1 MPGDIIMINDQGDER
16 SKLNNSEPQI
26 NRGVE
31 LLLRNRRKRES
42 KPKTFQVKFGKMI
55 SLFRREFHFF
65 IEFHFDIR
73 KKKTLWRTKNG
84 NSIRS
89 NICNNVH
96 LALFYGRRYNRLVN
110 V

>member
-1 MPGDIIMINDQGDER
+1 MPGNIVMTKGQEDAKR
-16 SKLNNSEPQI
+16 KLNRSEPQI

-31 LLLRNRRKRES
+31 LLLRNRRKKSE

-73 KKKTLWRTKNG
+73 KK
-84 NSIRS
+84 
-89 NICNNVH
+89 
-96 LALFYGRRYNRLVN
+96 
-110 V
+110 

>member
-1 MPGDIIMINDQGDER
+1 MPGNTVMTKDQEGKK
-16 SKLNNSEPQI
+16 SKLNNNELQI

-73 KKKTLWRTKNG
+73 KK
-84 NSIRS
+84 
-89 NICNNVH
+89 
-96 LALFYGRRYNRLVN
+96 
-110 V
+110 

>member
-1 MPGDIIMINDQGDER
+1 MPGNIVMIDDQEDAKR
-16 SKLNNSEPQI
+16 KLNKSEPQI

-31 LLLRNRRKRES
+31 LLLRNKRRRES

-73 KKKTLWRTKNG
+73 KK
-84 NSIRS
+84 
-89 NICNNVH
+89 
-96 LALFYGRRYNRLVN
+96 
-110 V
+110 

>member
-1 MPGDIIMINDQGDER
+1 MPGSTVMIDDQEEEK
-16 SKLNNSEPQI
+16 SKLNKNDPQI

-31 LLLRNRRKRES
+31 LLLRNRRRRSE

-73 KKKTLWRTKNG
+73 KK
-84 NSIRS
+84 
-89 NICNNVH
+89 
-96 LALFYGRRYNRLVN
+96 
-110 V
+110 